1 MCSPNQAESEL
12 HRATLDATRT
22 TRQLE
27 ETIDEFEKQKIRDI
41 KVCHSEI
48 SIQPQIKNF
57 SCGKDTMSVEAVG
70 DSEMKPVI

>member
-48 SIQPQIKNF
+48 SIHLKLKI
-57 SCGKDTMSVEAVG
+57 SVVAKTPCQLKLWVTV
-70 DSEMKPVI
+70 K